1 MSISIE
7 FKDKYVYFGPEAGL
21 HTQGEAR
28 AEVYDVTGP
37 RYHDGHDLSAM
48 TWYVRASHPDY
59 MTIINKQLR
68 VSVAPGN
75 EEQIIITWPVDADFT
90 AYSGDLDVQFVA
102 KSSTGEEIIKLQ
114 SNGLQFAASV
124 EGTVIPP
131 RNMFEDAVSRMKELA
146 DAAEDAA
153 VQSRLDADR
162 AGEAQEAAAGSAS
175 AAAQSKTSAE
185 AAAQRAENAAG
196 QIEGDAEA
204 AAASAAAAKTSEM
217 NAAASKTAAANSA
230 SAAKTSETNA
240 ASSKTA
246 AENSAAAAKTSETN
260 AASSKNAAAGSASAA
275 AQSKTSAEAAAQR
288 AENAAGQIEGDAAS
302 AAASAAAAKTSETN
316 AAASKTAAANSAS
329 AAKTSETN
337 AASSKTAS
345 ENSAAAAKTSET
357 NAASSKTAAEN
368 SAAAAKTSETNA
380 ASSKNAAAGSA
391 SAAAQSKSAAEAAAK
406 RAEDAAG
413 QIDMS
418 NYLLKTGDG
427 KDVTVAFSPS
437 SDADFSAPVSGS
449 KLSAVMV
456 MLSKWRNYISR
467 ALVPTGTVLAF
478 AGSSAPSG
486 FLLCDGRAVSRTT
499 YTSLFSVIGTTY
511 GSGDGSTT
519 FNLPDMRGRV
529 AVGSDANLGVK
540 SGAKNHA
547 LTNAELP
554 VLSGSIVMHSSNVGT
569 NIQTVNGVFKPAIT
583 NNGKYRGGGDLVN
596 DAGTSSVGHFSLNIG
611 GGQTMS
617 LVQPS
622 LYLNYLIK
630 V

>member
-529 AVGSDANLGVK
+529 AVGSDANWGCA
-540 SGAKNHA
+540 AKRGETAHTQL
-547 LTNAELP
+547 LTEVAEHYHGFRNNDGQQVRAWVIDESSNDSL
-554 VLSGSIVMHSSNVGT
+554 VNGSGS
-569 NIQTVNGVFKPAIT
+569 KA
-583 NNGKYRGGGDLVN
+583 
-596 DAGTSSVGHFSLNIG
+596 SVTW
-611 GGQTMS
+611 QTMNAGNS
-617 LVQPS
+617 APFNVMQPS
-622 LYLNYLIK
+622 LYLNQIIK

>member
-1 MSISIE
+1 MAISIG

-68 VSVAPGN
+68 VSVDPDN
-75 EEQIIITWPVDADFT
+75 EGQIIITWPVDADFT
-90 AYSGDLDVQFVA
+90 AYAGQLDVQFVV

-124 EGTVIPP
+124 EGTAIPP

-204 AAASAAAAKTSEM
+204 AAASAAAAKTSET

-337 AASSKTAS
+337 AASSKTA
-345 ENSAAAAKTSET
+345 
-357 NAASSKTAAEN
+357 AEN

-391 SAAAQSKSAAEAAAK
+391 SAAAQSKCAAEAAAK

-437 SDADFSAPVSGS
+437 SAADFSAPVSGS

-529 AVGSDANLGVK
+529 AVGSDANLGAAAGVQSVSLTAAQNGPHNHTTLIDYK
-540 SGAKNHA
+540 NLMGTQEGSNSFQVRQEPAGAVTTGSSG
-547 LTNAELP
+547 
-554 VLSGSIVMHSSNVGT
+554 
-569 NIQTVNGVFKPAIT
+569 NGAAHE
-583 NNGKYRGGGDLVN
+583 NR
-596 DAGTSSVGHFSLNIG
+596 
-611 GGQTMS
+611 
-617 LVQPS
+617 QPS
-622 LYLNYLIK
+622 LYLNQIIK
-630 V
+630 I